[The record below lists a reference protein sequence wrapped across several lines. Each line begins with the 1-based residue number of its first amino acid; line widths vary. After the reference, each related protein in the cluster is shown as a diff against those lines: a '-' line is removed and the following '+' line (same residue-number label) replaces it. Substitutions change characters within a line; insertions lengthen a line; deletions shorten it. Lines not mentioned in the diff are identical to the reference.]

1 VAYVGGFDET
11 ANHYT
16 YRVEWS
22 PDLGEYVGR
31 CLEFKG
37 LYGSAPTAQQA
48 IARTEQE
55 VNEHIRGMDYQFGAA
70 PRPLTEHN
78 YSGRFVVRTS
88 RTLHARLAIEAAE
101 QGVSLNQ
108 WVVQKLADR
117 PSTLDW

>member
-16 YRVEWS
+16 YRVKWS

-48 IARTEQE
+48 IARTE
-55 VNEHIRGMDYQFGAA
+55 
-70 PRPLTEHN
+70 
-78 YSGRFVVRTS
+78 
-88 RTLHARLAIEAAE
+88 
-101 QGVSLNQ
+101 
-108 WVVQKLADR
+108 
-117 PSTLDW
+117 